1 MALAERENPPFVGRR
16 NELEGILS
24 CTFDRVSALP
34 SLIVISG
41 PAGIGKSRLAQEA
54 SRMAEARGFTV
65 VTIRCGQD
73 SPFPYAPF
81 RELAER
87 LRRIPDSPPS
97 PFADE
102 RTLDSKDGIL
112 VAWESYLGELSRQRP
127 VLVVLDDLQKADS
140 CTVRLLDYL
149 VRSIDKEGPRFICT
163 VCDEDMVK
171 DEEGRSNVSDFL
183 SNASLDGLC
192 RTVELGVLSAEE
204 SASTVS
210 GRFQFNL
217 PKDLIG
223 EVVTGSRGNPL
234 LVLELTKSVASAFA
248 NEFRGEALRSDG
260 KNEMPMTLEDTVKLR
275 LDVLSEPE
283 RQMLYRASSFV
294 RGTDVFT
301 LARSVEARPDE
312 VTKMIREVH
321 KKSALV
327 DCSGS
332 QFRFPHERV
341 RALVQDLI
349 PEGERQVVH
358 RSVAAGLESEGY
370 GEEILGEL
378 SRQWLLAGDPER
390 CLGFSL
396 LAGRICSVW
405 GAHQESK
412 LYFRRALD
420 LVGEAGRADTVLES
434 YEGIGDAYF
443 GMGWKANALECYD
456 RAIKRSSSSDRARL
470 LRKKSTC
477 TKNKNSE
484 KGNDVSLSLVLQA
497 LIEAGD
503 DYETAECKS
512 SIAGALMAKGELEDA
527 ENLCLAAMKSFRE
540 NGALDRWSREMM
552 QYGDLQLRQGKV
564 DMAIK
569 TLTHAIRIAQEHPN
583 FANQVDANEALG
595 IAYLC
600 KGQVEK
606 AIPVFDHCM
615 EISRHAGDRNRTE
628 MIQFDKT
635 FAFDLAGNIAKARE
649 IVVAASNE
657 SQKRGAGPAWQDVV
671 MAHIEQRDGDLATAE
686 RLADASL
693 KAIEANAFGQPAIG
707 TLAVAVKAS
716 VLSRKKEYGDANQL
730 FQSALPKFR
739 GTRFGPLYE
748 ATVRAWFAES
758 LAEQGRTEQAVD
770 EYRKVRSLFEGF
782 GNSPSATTVDN
793 DINTLSTKML
803 ASQ

>member
-1 MALAERENPPFVGRR
+1 
-16 NELEGILS
+16 
-24 CTFDRVSALP
+24 
-34 SLIVISG
+34 
-41 PAGIGKSRLAQEA
+41 
-54 SRMAEARGFTV
+54 
-65 VTIRCGQD
+65 
-73 SPFPYAPF
+73 
-81 RELAER
+81 
-87 LRRIPDSPPS
+87 
-97 PFADE
+97 
-102 RTLDSKDGIL
+102 
-112 VAWESYLGELSRQRP
+112 
-127 VLVVLDDLQKADS
+127 
-140 CTVRLLDYL
+140 
-149 VRSIDKEGPRFICT
+149 
-163 VCDEDMVK
+163 
-171 DEEGRSNVSDFL
+171 
-183 SNASLDGLC
+183 
-192 RTVELGVLSAEE
+192 
-204 SASTVS
+204 
-210 GRFQFNL
+210 
-217 PKDLIG
+217 
-223 EVVTGSRGNPL
+223 
-234 LVLELTKSVASAFA
+234 
-248 NEFRGEALRSDG
+248 
-260 KNEMPMTLEDTVKLR
+260 
-275 LDVLSEPE
+275 
-283 RQMLYRASSFV
+283 
-294 RGTDVFT
+294 
-301 LARSVEARPDE
+301 
-312 VTKMIREVH
+312 
-321 KKSALV
+321 
-327 DCSGS
+327 
-332 QFRFPHERV
+332 
-341 RALVQDLI
+341 
-349 PEGERQVVH
+349 VVH

-443 GMGWKANALECYD
+443 GMGRKANALECYD

-484 KGNDVSLSLVLQA
+484 KGNDVSLSLILQA